1 MFIVDLKDALN
12 TSITEN
18 GAEGY
23 ATSGKCLVDFNFNLA
38 SYRSKDEKCIIDDF
52 TRAWYENKE
61 LALKYLFYA
70 RDIREGAG
78 ERRLFR
84 VCISSIID
92 ELDERVFDWIAKF
105 GRYDDLFVF
114 FGTKLQEAMIEY
126 VGKQLAKDYA
136 DMFENK
142 SISLLAKW
150 MPSIN
155 TSSKQTKKLAKLFID
170 KLESTNEEYRKILST
185 LRKHLDV
192 VERKMCAQ
200 QYSEIN
206 YETVPSQA
214 NLKYMN
220 AFLKHDTDRRR
231 AYLESLDK
239 GEVKINSSTSFPHNI
254 VRAYRNDEFFKATY
268 EYNAALEGMWKSLPD
283 YVNGTKHIIV
293 VRDGSASMTDTIGN
307 TSIAALDVAT
317 ALSIYFSERCEGQF
331 KDKFITFSH
340 RPKLVDLSCCES
352 LHDKLKLCNTYDEV
366 SDTNIEATFDL
377 ILNTAIKHNL
387 KQEEIPDLLIIS
399 DMEFNAAVEYS
410 PLENKLFKI
419 INDKFIDAGYN
430 MPKLIFWNVNSR
442 TNTIPL
448 TENENGVILVSGFS
462 PAIVKLVLS
471 DELDPYKALVN
482 ELMSER
488 YEEITLRK

>member
-38 SYRSKDEKCIIDDF
+38 SYRSKNEKCIINDF

-84 VCISSIID
+84 VCISSIVD

-114 FGTKLQEAMIEY
+114 FGTKLQEAMVEY

-136 DMFENK
+136 DMIENK
-142 SISLLAKW
+142 PISLLAKW

-170 KLESTNEEYRKILST
+170 KLESTNEEYRKILSA
-185 LRKHLDV
+185 LRKYLDV

-214 NLKYMN
+214 NLKYMD
-220 AFLKHDTDRRR
+220 AFLIHDADRRK

-239 GEVKINSSTSFPHNI
+239 GKVKINSSTSFPHDI
-254 VRAYRNDEFFKATY
+254 VKAYRNPIFFRIL
-268 EYNAALEGMWKSLPD
+268 EYNAALEGMWKSLPN
-283 YVNGTKHIIV
+283 YVNENKHIIV
-293 VRDGSASMTDTIGN
+293 VRDGSASMTTTIGN
-307 TSIAALDVAT
+307 TSTTALDVAT

-331 KDKFITFSH
+331 KDNFITFSH
-340 RPKLVDLSCCES
+340 RPKLVDLSCCKS
-352 LHDKLKLCNTYDEV
+352 LHDKLNLCSTYDEV

-377 ILNTAIKHNL
+377 ILNTAIEHNL

-399 DMEFNAAVEYS
+399 DMEFNEAVDHS
-410 PLENKLFKI
+410 SLENKLFKI

-471 DELDPYKALVN
+471 NELDPYKALVN

-488 YEEITLRK
+488 YKEITLQK